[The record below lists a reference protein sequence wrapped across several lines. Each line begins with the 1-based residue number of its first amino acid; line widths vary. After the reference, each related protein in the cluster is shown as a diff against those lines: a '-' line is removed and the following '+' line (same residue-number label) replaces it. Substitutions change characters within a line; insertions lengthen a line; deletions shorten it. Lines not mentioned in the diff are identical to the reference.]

1 MTSSAATEPGSRHP
15 EIAAGLAPLRFG
27 DPMPNMTDSQ
37 ATTRAG
43 WLRRLLDALYL
54 YAGVAAAVSMV
65 IILLIILAQMICRAL
80 GIAFPGSSDY
90 AGYFMAQASFLAFA
104 HALNRGTHIRVG
116 LLLNALGRHRRWA
129 EVWCLSIAS
138 IIAVWF
144 AWHAAAA
151 VRVSRMLGDV
161 SQGQDAT
168 PLWIPQT
175 GMAIGAAIFAIAIVD
190 HLVRALR
197 YGDPGIE
204 SNATE

>member
-1 MTSSAATEPGSRHP
+1 
-15 EIAAGLAPLRFG
+15 
-27 DPMPNMTDSQ
+27 MPNMTDSQ
-37 ATTRAG
+37 ATIRAG

-80 GIAFPGSSDY
+80 GIAFAGSSDY

-104 HALNRGTHIRVG
+104 HARNRGTHIRVG
-116 LLLNALGRHRRWA
+116 LLLNARGRHRRWA
-129 EVWCLSIAS
+129 EVWCLSIAA

-175 GMAIGAAIFAIAIVD
+175 GMAIGAAIFAIALVD

-197 YGDPGIE
+197 YGDPGIGD
-204 SNATE
+204 NATE